1 MIKWSMLC
9 AAFVSVALI
18 AGCSQPYRVA
28 SQSDQAE
35 FAKQQQQGSAD
46 QAGSTKRGAETITE
60 RDMTSAQQAEAQRV
74 IRELQQKMQ
83 DVYFDYDSYS
93 IREDARPVLK
103 TVAAAL
109 EKAKGVKVVVEGHCD
124 DRGTTEY
131 NLGLGEKRAHAAKEH
146 LVALG
151 IPSARVETISYGKE
165 KQICSSATEECWAK
179 NRRAHFALIEEGR

>member
-1 MIKWSMLC
+1 MTKWFMLC
-9 AAFVSVALI
+9 AALVSVVLI
-18 AGCSQPYRVA
+18 TGCPQPYRVA

-35 FAKQQQQGSAD
+35 FSKQQQGSGAD
-46 QAGSTKRGAETITE
+46 QAGSTKRGAEMITE

-83 DVYFDYDSYS
+83 DVYFDYDSFS

-109 EKAKGVKVVVEGHCD
+109 GKAKNVKVIVEGHCD

-131 NLGLGEKRAHAAKEH
+131 NLGLGEKRAHAAKEY

-151 IPSARVETISYGKE
+151 IPSGRIETISYGKE
-165 KQICSSATEECWAK
+165 KQICSNATEECWAK
-179 NRRAHFALIEEGR
+179 NRRAHFTLIEEGR